1 MEKQLSINT
10 IFCEALGKSGKDPF
24 LTFQP
29 KTSNDYLGGAAAI
42 ANNVAVFSNKVEF
55 ISMIG
60 EKMEYQNFIKK
71 NLRNKFLSQE
81 DVYITRQR
89 HRTNLEKC
97 IEHLKNFEKKKSIE
111 DFDKAA
117 EDLRLATRALGMI
130 VGNVDVEE
138 IEQIRKEVMKLN
150 PLGVGSKDL
159 KEYLTF
165 QIGDSNI
172 ISNKIVENY
181 FDDFLNQD
189 KDKIKQHIN
198 CTDKEI
204 DEALSFISDQ
214 NFSPILDNDLGIE
227 NVLPDAIVKEKED
240 KWLILINDRLLNKYQ
255 ISQDYLDAAMNSN
268 SSKEEK
274 TFLKNHISDA
284 QNILDTLNYRSNTLK
299 DVIEQILLVQ
309 GNFLRNKS
317 KFLNPLKLEDIAN
330 KIDKDIS
337 SISRVVKN
345 KYIDTP
351 IGLIS
356 LKSLFSNALTKKSGK
371 TASTNELKKV
381 MLEIIDAED
390 KKSPLSD
397 SDVVDKL
404 NEKDFLIAR
413 RTVAKYRKLL
423 DIKNVNQRIEK

>member
-1 MEKQLSINT
+1 MNKLSTKLRQKQSIVPQQIIKSRLLELSID
-10 IFCEALGKSGKDPF
+10 E
-24 LTFQP
+24 
-29 KTSNDYLGGAAAI
+29 
-42 ANNVAVFSNKVEF
+42 
-55 ISMIG
+55 
-60 EKMEYQNFIKK
+60 
-71 NLRNKFLSQE
+71 
-81 DVYITRQR
+81 
-89 HRTNLEKC
+89 LEKDLENEIQVNPV
-97 IEHLKNFEKKKSIE
+97 IEEKSIE
-111 DFDKAA
+111 ESRLNNQVDSFQDQSSYELFLANIPESKDITDDLITQIDTSNLDEKSKLIGKEIVFNLDKNGFLDTELELIA
-117 EDLRLATRALGMI
+117 DNH
-130 VGNVDVEE
+130 NVDVEE
-138 IEQIRKEVMKLN
+138 VEQIRKEVMELN
-150 PLGVGSKDL
+150 PVGVGSKDL

-165 QIGDSNI
+165 QIGNSNTL
-172 ISNKIVENY
+172 SNKIVENY

-204 DEALSFISDQ
+204 DEAFSFISDQ

-309 GNFLRNKS
+309 GNFLSNKS
-317 KFLNPLKLEDIAN
+317 EFLNPLKLEDIAN

-345 KYIDTP
+345 KYIDAP

-356 LKSLFSNALTKKSGK
+356 LKSLFSNTLTKKSGK

-397 SDVVDKL
+397 SDIVEKL

>member
-1 MEKQLSINT
+1 MNKLSTKLRQKQSIVPQQIIKSRLLELSID
-10 IFCEALGKSGKDPF
+10 E
-24 LTFQP
+24 
-29 KTSNDYLGGAAAI
+29 
-42 ANNVAVFSNKVEF
+42 
-55 ISMIG
+55 
-60 EKMEYQNFIKK
+60 
-71 NLRNKFLSQE
+71 
-81 DVYITRQR
+81 
-89 HRTNLEKC
+89 LEKDLENEIQVNPV
-97 IEHLKNFEKKKSIE
+97 IEEKSIE
-111 DFDKAA
+111 ESRSNNQVDSFQDQSSYELFLANIPESKDITDDLITQIDTSNLDKKSKLIGK
-117 EDLRLATRALGMI
+117 EI
-130 VGNVDVEE
+130 VFNLDKNGFLDIELELIADNHNVDVEE
-138 IEQIRKEVMKLN
+138 IEQIRKEVMELN
-150 PLGVGSKDL
+150 PVGVGSKDL

-165 QIGDSNI
+165 QIGNSNTL
-172 ISNKIVENY
+172 SNKIVENY

-204 DEALSFISDQ
+204 DEAFSFISDQ

-227 NVLPDAIVKEKED
+227 NVSPDAIVKEKED

-309 GNFLRNKS
+309 GNFLSNKS
-317 KFLNPLKLEDIAN
+317 EFLNPLKLEDIAN

-381 MLEIIDAED
+381 ILEIIDAED

-397 SDVVDKL
+397 SDIVEKL
-404 NEKDFLIAR
+404 NEKDFLVAR

>member
-1 MEKQLSINT
+1 MNKLSTKLRQKQSIVPQQIIKSRLLELSID
-10 IFCEALGKSGKDPF
+10 E
-24 LTFQP
+24 
-29 KTSNDYLGGAAAI
+29 
-42 ANNVAVFSNKVEF
+42 
-55 ISMIG
+55 
-60 EKMEYQNFIKK
+60 
-71 NLRNKFLSQE
+71 
-81 DVYITRQR
+81 
-89 HRTNLEKC
+89 LEKDLENEIQVNPV
-97 IEHLKNFEKKKSIE
+97 IEEKSIE
-111 DFDKAA
+111 ESRSNNQIDSFQDQSSYELFLANIPESKDITDDLITQIDTSNLDEKSKLIGKEIVFNLDKNGFLDIELELIA
-117 EDLRLATRALGMI
+117 DNH
-130 VGNVDVEE
+130 NVDVEE
-138 IEQIRKEVMKLN
+138 IEQIRKEVMELN
-150 PLGVGSKDL
+150 PVGVGSKDL

-165 QIGDSNI
+165 QIGDSNAL
-172 ISNKIVENY
+172 SNKIVENY

-204 DEALSFISDQ
+204 DEAFSFISDQ

-309 GNFLRNKS
+309 GNFLSNKS
-317 KFLNPLKLEDIAN
+317 EFLNPLKLEDIAN

-397 SDVVDKL
+397 SDIVEKL

>member
-1 MEKQLSINT
+1 MNKLSTKLRQKQSIVPQQIIKSRLLELSID
-10 IFCEALGKSGKDPF
+10 E
-24 LTFQP
+24 
-29 KTSNDYLGGAAAI
+29 
-42 ANNVAVFSNKVEF
+42 
-55 ISMIG
+55 
-60 EKMEYQNFIKK
+60 
-71 NLRNKFLSQE
+71 
-81 DVYITRQR
+81 
-89 HRTNLEKC
+89 LEKDLENEIQVNPV
-97 IEHLKNFEKKKSIE
+97 IEEKSIE
-111 DFDKAA
+111 ESRSNNQVDSFQDQSSYELFLANIPESKDITDDLITQIDTSNLDEISKLIGKEIVFNLDKNGFLDIELELIA
-117 EDLRLATRALGMI
+117 DNH
-130 VGNVDVEE
+130 NVDVEE
-138 IEQIRKEVMKLN
+138 IEQIRKEVMELN
-150 PLGVGSKDL
+150 PVGVGSKDL

-165 QIGDSNI
+165 QIGDSNSL
-172 ISNKIVENY
+172 SNKIVENY

-198 CTDKEI
+198 CSDKEI
-204 DEALSFISDQ
+204 DEAFSFISDQ

-309 GNFLRNKS
+309 GNFLSNKS
-317 KFLNPLKLEDIAN
+317 EFLNPLKLEDIAN

-397 SDVVDKL
+397 SDIVEKL

>member
-1 MEKQLSINT
+1 MNKLSTKLRQKQSIVPQQIIKSRLLELSID
-10 IFCEALGKSGKDPF
+10 E
-24 LTFQP
+24 
-29 KTSNDYLGGAAAI
+29 
-42 ANNVAVFSNKVEF
+42 
-55 ISMIG
+55 
-60 EKMEYQNFIKK
+60 
-71 NLRNKFLSQE
+71 
-81 DVYITRQR
+81 
-89 HRTNLEKC
+89 LEKDLENEIQVNPV
-97 IEHLKNFEKKKSIE
+97 IEEKSIE
-111 DFDKAA
+111 ESRSNNQVDSFQDQSSYELFLANIPESKDITDDLITQIDTSNLDEISKLIGKEIVFNLDKNGFLDIELELIA
-117 EDLRLATRALGMI
+117 DNH
-130 VGNVDVEE
+130 NVDVEE
-138 IEQIRKEVMKLN
+138 IEQVRKEVMELN
-150 PLGVGSKDL
+150 PVGVGSKDL

-165 QIGDSNI
+165 QIGDSNAL
-172 ISNKIVENY
+172 SNKIVENY

-204 DEALSFISDQ
+204 DEAFSFISDQ

-284 QNILDTLNYRSNTLK
+284 QNILETLNYRSNTLK

-309 GNFLRNKS
+309 GNFLSNKS
-317 KFLNPLKLEDIAN
+317 EFLNPLKLEDIAN

-397 SDVVDKL
+397 SDIVEKL

>member
-1 MEKQLSINT
+1 MNKLSTKLRQKQSIVPQQIIKSRLLELSID
-10 IFCEALGKSGKDPF
+10 E
-24 LTFQP
+24 
-29 KTSNDYLGGAAAI
+29 
-42 ANNVAVFSNKVEF
+42 
-55 ISMIG
+55 
-60 EKMEYQNFIKK
+60 
-71 NLRNKFLSQE
+71 
-81 DVYITRQR
+81 
-89 HRTNLEKC
+89 LEKDLENEIQVNPV
-97 IEHLKNFEKKKSIE
+97 IEEKSIE
-111 DFDKAA
+111 ESRSNNQVDSFQDQSSYELFLANIPESKDITDDLITQIDTSNLDEKSKLIGKEIVFNLDKNGFLDIELELIA
-117 EDLRLATRALGMI
+117 DNH
-130 VGNVDVEE
+130 NVDVEE
-138 IEQIRKEVMKLN
+138 IEQIRKEVMELN
-150 PLGVGSKDL
+150 PVGVGSKDL

-165 QIGDSNI
+165 QIGDSNAL
-172 ISNKIVENY
+172 SNKIVENY

-204 DEALSFISDQ
+204 DEAFSFISDQ

-309 GNFLRNKS
+309 GNFLSNKS
-317 KFLNPLKLEDIAN
+317 EFLNPLKLEDIAN

-397 SDVVDKL
+397 SDIVEKL

>member
-1 MEKQLSINT
+1 MNKLSTKLRQKQSIVPQQIIKSRLLELSID
-10 IFCEALGKSGKDPF
+10 E
-24 LTFQP
+24 
-29 KTSNDYLGGAAAI
+29 
-42 ANNVAVFSNKVEF
+42 
-55 ISMIG
+55 
-60 EKMEYQNFIKK
+60 
-71 NLRNKFLSQE
+71 
-81 DVYITRQR
+81 
-89 HRTNLEKC
+89 LEKDLENEIQVNPV
-97 IEHLKNFEKKKSIE
+97 IEEKSIE
-111 DFDKAA
+111 ESRSNNQVDSFQDQSSYELFLANIPESRDITDDLITQIDTSNLDEKSKLIGKEIVFNLDKNGFLDIELELIA
-117 EDLRLATRALGMI
+117 DNH
-130 VGNVDVEE
+130 NVDVEE
-138 IEQIRKEVMKLN
+138 IEQIRKEVMELN
-150 PLGVGSKDL
+150 PVGVGSKDL

-165 QIGDSNI
+165 QIGDSNAL
-172 ISNKIVENY
+172 SNKIVENY

-204 DEALSFISDQ
+204 DEAFSFISDQ

-309 GNFLRNKS
+309 GNFLSNKS
-317 KFLNPLKLEDIAN
+317 EFLNPLKLEDIAN

-381 MLEIIDAED
+381 MLEIINAED

-397 SDVVDKL
+397 SDIVEKL

>member
-1 MEKQLSINT
+1 MNKLSTKLRQKQSIVPQQIIKSRLLELSID
-10 IFCEALGKSGKDPF
+10 E
-24 LTFQP
+24 
-29 KTSNDYLGGAAAI
+29 
-42 ANNVAVFSNKVEF
+42 
-55 ISMIG
+55 
-60 EKMEYQNFIKK
+60 
-71 NLRNKFLSQE
+71 
-81 DVYITRQR
+81 
-89 HRTNLEKC
+89 LEKDLENEIQVNPV
-97 IEHLKNFEKKKSIE
+97 IEEKSIE
-111 DFDKAA
+111 ESRSNNQVDSFQDQSSYELFLANVPESKDITDELIAQIDTSNLDEKSKLIGKEIVFNLDKNGFLDIELELIA
-117 EDLRLATRALGMI
+117 DNH
-130 VGNVDVEE
+130 NVDVEE

-150 PLGVGSKDL
+150 PEGVGSKDL

-165 QIGDSNI
+165 QIGDSNTL
-172 ISNKIVENY
+172 SNKIVENY

-204 DEALSFISDQ
+204 DEAFSFISDQ

-274 TFLKNHISDA
+274 IFLKNHISDA

-309 GNFLRNKS
+309 GNFLSNKS
-317 KFLNPLKLEDIAN
+317 EFLNPLKLEDIAN

-397 SDVVDKL
+397 SDIVEKL

>member
-1 MEKQLSINT
+1 MNKLSTKLRQKQSIVPQQIIKSRLLELSID
-10 IFCEALGKSGKDPF
+10 E
-24 LTFQP
+24 
-29 KTSNDYLGGAAAI
+29 
-42 ANNVAVFSNKVEF
+42 
-55 ISMIG
+55 
-60 EKMEYQNFIKK
+60 
-71 NLRNKFLSQE
+71 
-81 DVYITRQR
+81 
-89 HRTNLEKC
+89 LEKDLENEIQVNPV
-97 IEHLKNFEKKKSIE
+97 IEEKSIE
-111 DFDKAA
+111 ESRSNNQVDSFQDQSSYELFLANVPESKDITDELITQIDTSNLDEKSKLIGKEIVFNLDKNGFLDIELELIA
-117 EDLRLATRALGMI
+117 DNH
-130 VGNVDVEE
+130 NVDVEE

-150 PLGVGSKDL
+150 PEGVGSKDL

-165 QIGDSNI
+165 QIGDSNTL
-172 ISNKIVENY
+172 SNKIVENY

-204 DEALSFISDQ
+204 DEAFSFISDQ

-227 NVLPDAIVKEKED
+227 NVLPDARVKEKED

-309 GNFLRNKS
+309 GNFLSNKS
-317 KFLNPLKLEDIAN
+317 EFLNPLKLEDIAN

-337 SISRVVKN
+337 SISRVIKN

-397 SDVVDKL
+397 SDIVEKL

>member
-1 MEKQLSINT
+1 MNKLSTKLRQKQSIVPQQIIKSRLLELSID
-10 IFCEALGKSGKDPF
+10 E
-24 LTFQP
+24 
-29 KTSNDYLGGAAAI
+29 
-42 ANNVAVFSNKVEF
+42 
-55 ISMIG
+55 
-60 EKMEYQNFIKK
+60 
-71 NLRNKFLSQE
+71 
-81 DVYITRQR
+81 
-89 HRTNLEKC
+89 LEKDLENEIQVNPV
-97 IEHLKNFEKKKSIE
+97 IEEKSIE
-111 DFDKAA
+111 ESRSNNQVDSFQDQSSYELFLANIPESKDITDDLITQIDTSNLDEKSKLIGKEIVFNLDKNGFLDIELELIA
-117 EDLRLATRALGMI
+117 DNH
-130 VGNVDVEE
+130 NVDVEE
-138 IEQIRKEVMKLN
+138 IEQIRKEVMELN
-150 PLGVGSKDL
+150 PVGVGSKDL

-165 QIGDSNI
+165 QIGDSNAL
-172 ISNKIVENY
+172 SNKIVENY

-189 KDKIKQHIN
+189 KDKIKQNTN
-198 CTDKEI
+198 CTNKEV
-204 DEALSFISDQ
+204 DEAFLLISDQ

-309 GNFLRNKS
+309 GNFLSNKS
-317 KFLNPLKLEDIAN
+317 EFLNPLKLEDIAN

-397 SDVVDKL
+397 SDIVEKL

>member
-1 MEKQLSINT
+1 MNKLSTKLRQKQSIVPQQIIKSRLLELSID
-10 IFCEALGKSGKDPF
+10 E
-24 LTFQP
+24 
-29 KTSNDYLGGAAAI
+29 
-42 ANNVAVFSNKVEF
+42 
-55 ISMIG
+55 
-60 EKMEYQNFIKK
+60 
-71 NLRNKFLSQE
+71 
-81 DVYITRQR
+81 
-89 HRTNLEKC
+89 LEKDLENEIQVNPV
-97 IEHLKNFEKKKSIE
+97 IEEKSIE
-111 DFDKAA
+111 ESRSNNQVDSFQDQSSYELFLANVPESKDITDELITQIDTSNLDEKSKLIGKEIVFNLDKNGFLDIELELIA
-117 EDLRLATRALGMI
+117 DNH
-130 VGNVDVEE
+130 NVDVEE
-138 IEQIRKEVMKLN
+138 IEQVRKEVMELN
-150 PLGVGSKDL
+150 PVGVGSKDL

-165 QIGDSNI
+165 QIGDSNAL
-172 ISNKIVENY
+172 SNKIVENY

-204 DEALSFISDQ
+204 DEAFSFISDQ

-309 GNFLRNKS
+309 GNFLSNKS
-317 KFLNPLKLEDIAN
+317 EFLNPLKLEDIAN

-397 SDVVDKL
+397 SDIVEKL

>member
-1 MEKQLSINT
+1 MNKLSTKLRQKQSIVPQQIIKSRLLELSID
-10 IFCEALGKSGKDPF
+10 E
-24 LTFQP
+24 
-29 KTSNDYLGGAAAI
+29 
-42 ANNVAVFSNKVEF
+42 
-55 ISMIG
+55 
-60 EKMEYQNFIKK
+60 
-71 NLRNKFLSQE
+71 
-81 DVYITRQR
+81 
-89 HRTNLEKC
+89 LEKDLENEIQVNPV
-97 IEHLKNFEKKKSIE
+97 IEEKSIE
-111 DFDKAA
+111 ESRSNNQVDSFQDQSSYELFLSNIPESKDITDDLITQIDTSNLDEKSKLIGKEIVFNLDKNGFLDIELELIA
-117 EDLRLATRALGMI
+117 DNH
-130 VGNVDVEE
+130 NVDVEE
-138 IEQIRKEVMKLN
+138 IEQVREEVMELN
-150 PLGVGSKDL
+150 PVGVGSKDL

-165 QIGDSNI
+165 QIGDSNAL
-172 ISNKIVENY
+172 SNKIVENY

-204 DEALSFISDQ
+204 DEAFSFISDQ

-274 TFLKNHISDA
+274 IFLKNHISDA

-309 GNFLRNKS
+309 GNFLSNKS
-317 KFLNPLKLEDIAN
+317 EFLNPLKLEDIAN

-397 SDVVDKL
+397 SDIVEKL

>member
-1 MEKQLSINT
+1 MSKLSTKLRQKQSIVPQQIIKSRLLELSID
-10 IFCEALGKSGKDPF
+10 ELEKDLENEIQVNPVIEEKNIEESRSNNQVDSFQDQSSYELF
-24 LTFQP
+24 LANIPESKDITDDLIIQIE
-29 KTSNDYLGGAAAI
+29 TSNLDEKSKLIGKEIVFNLDKNGFLDIELELI
-42 ANNVAVFSNKVEF
+42 ADNHNVN
-55 ISMIG
+55 
-60 EKMEYQNFIKK
+60 
-71 NLRNKFLSQE
+71 
-81 DVYITRQR
+81 
-89 HRTNLEKC
+89 
-97 IEHLKNFEKKKSIE
+97 
-111 DFDKAA
+111 
-117 EDLRLATRALGMI
+117 
-130 VGNVDVEE
+130 VEE
-138 IEQIRKEVMKLN
+138 IEQIRKEVMELN
-150 PLGVGSKDL
+150 PVGVGSKDL

-165 QIGDSNI
+165 QIGDSNTL
-172 ISNKIVENY
+172 SNKIVENY

-204 DEALSFISDQ
+204 DEAFSFISDQ

-309 GNFLRNKS
+309 GDFLSNKS
-317 KFLNPLKLEDIAN
+317 EFLNPLKLEDIAN

-351 IGLIS
+351 IGLVS

-397 SDVVDKL
+397 SEIVEKL
-404 NEKDFLIAR
+404 NEKDFLVAR

>member
-1 MEKQLSINT
+1 MNKLSTKLRQKQSIVPQQIIKSRLLELSID
-10 IFCEALGKSGKDPF
+10 E
-24 LTFQP
+24 
-29 KTSNDYLGGAAAI
+29 
-42 ANNVAVFSNKVEF
+42 
-55 ISMIG
+55 
-60 EKMEYQNFIKK
+60 
-71 NLRNKFLSQE
+71 
-81 DVYITRQR
+81 
-89 HRTNLEKC
+89 LEKDLENEIQVNPV
-97 IEHLKNFEKKKSIE
+97 IEEKSIE
-111 DFDKAA
+111 ESRSNNQVDSFQDQSSYELFLANIPESRDITDDLIIQIDTSNLDEKSKLIGKEIVFNLDKNGFLDIELELIA
-117 EDLRLATRALGMI
+117 DNH
-130 VGNVDVEE
+130 NVDVEE
-138 IEQIRKEVMKLN
+138 IEQVRKEVMELN
-150 PLGVGSKDL
+150 PVGVGSKDL

-165 QIGDSNI
+165 QIGDSNAL
-172 ISNKIVENY
+172 SNKIVENY

-204 DEALSFISDQ
+204 DEAFSFISDQ

-227 NVLPDAIVKEKED
+227 NVLPDAIVKKKED

-309 GNFLRNKS
+309 GNFLSNKS
-317 KFLNPLKLEDIAN
+317 EFLNPLKLEDIAN

-381 MLEIIDAED
+381 MLEIINAED

-397 SDVVDKL
+397 SDIVEKL

>member
-1 MEKQLSINT
+1 MSKLSTKLRQKQSIVPQQIIKSRLLELSID
-10 IFCEALGKSGKDPF
+10 E
-24 LTFQP
+24 
-29 KTSNDYLGGAAAI
+29 
-42 ANNVAVFSNKVEF
+42 
-55 ISMIG
+55 
-60 EKMEYQNFIKK
+60 
-71 NLRNKFLSQE
+71 
-81 DVYITRQR
+81 
-89 HRTNLEKC
+89 LEKDLENEIQVNPV
-97 IEHLKNFEKKKSIE
+97 IEEKSIE
-111 DFDKAA
+111 ESRSNNQVDSFQDQSSYELFLANIPESKDITDDLIIQIETSNLDEKSKLIGKEIVFNLDKNGFLDIELELIA
-117 EDLRLATRALGMI
+117 DNH
-130 VGNVDVEE
+130 NVNVEE
-138 IEQIRKEVMKLN
+138 IEQIRKEVMELN
-150 PLGVGSKDL
+150 PVGVGSKDL

-165 QIGDSNI
+165 QIGDSNTL
-172 ISNKIVENY
+172 SNKIVENY

-204 DEALSFISDQ
+204 DEAFSFISDQ

-309 GNFLRNKS
+309 GKFLSNKS
-317 KFLNPLKLEDIAN
+317 EFLNPLKLEDIAD

-397 SDVVDKL
+397 SDIVEKL

>member
-1 MEKQLSINT
+1 MNKLSAKLRQKQSIVPQQIIKSRLLELSID
-10 IFCEALGKSGKDPF
+10 E
-24 LTFQP
+24 
-29 KTSNDYLGGAAAI
+29 
-42 ANNVAVFSNKVEF
+42 
-55 ISMIG
+55 
-60 EKMEYQNFIKK
+60 
-71 NLRNKFLSQE
+71 
-81 DVYITRQR
+81 
-89 HRTNLEKC
+89 LEKDLENEIQVNPV
-97 IEHLKNFEKKKSIE
+97 IEEKSIE
-111 DFDKAA
+111 ESRSNNQVDSFQDQSSYELFLANIPESRDITDDLITQIDTSNLDEKSKLIGKEIVFNLDKNGFLDIELELIA
-117 EDLRLATRALGMI
+117 DNH
-130 VGNVDVEE
+130 NVDIEE
-138 IEQIRKEVMKLN
+138 IEQIRKEVMKFN

-165 QIGDSNI
+165 QIGDSNT

-204 DEALSFISDQ
+204 DEAFLLISDQ
-214 NFSPILDNDLGIE
+214 NFSPILDNELGIE
-227 NVLPDAIVKEKED
+227 NILPDAIVKEKED

-309 GNFLRNKS
+309 GNFLSNKS
-317 KFLNPLKLEDIAN
+317 EFLNPLKLEDIAN

-371 TASTNELKKV
+371 IASTNELKKV

-397 SDVVDKL
+397 SDIVEKL
-404 NEKDFLIAR
+404 NEKDFLVAR

-423 DIKNVNQRIEK
+423 DVKNVNQRIEK

>member
-1 MEKQLSINT
+1 MNKLSTKLRQKQSIVPQQIIKSRLLELSID
-10 IFCEALGKSGKDPF
+10 E
-24 LTFQP
+24 
-29 KTSNDYLGGAAAI
+29 
-42 ANNVAVFSNKVEF
+42 
-55 ISMIG
+55 
-60 EKMEYQNFIKK
+60 
-71 NLRNKFLSQE
+71 
-81 DVYITRQR
+81 
-89 HRTNLEKC
+89 LEKDLENEIQVNPV
-97 IEHLKNFEKKKSIE
+97 IEEKSIE
-111 DFDKAA
+111 ESRSNNQVDSFQDQSSYELFLANIPESRDITDDLITQIDTSNLDEKSKLIGKEIVFNLDKNGFLDIELELIA
-117 EDLRLATRALGMI
+117 DNH
-130 VGNVDVEE
+130 NVDVEE
-138 IEQIRKEVMKLN
+138 IEQVRKEVMELN
-150 PLGVGSKDL
+150 PVGVGSKDL

-165 QIGDSNI
+165 QIGDSNAL
-172 ISNKIVENY
+172 SNKIVENY

-204 DEALSFISDQ
+204 DEAFSFISDQ

-274 TFLKNHISDA
+274 IFLKNHISDA

-309 GNFLRNKS
+309 GNFLSNKS
-317 KFLNPLKLEDIAN
+317 EFLNPLKLEDIAN

-397 SDVVDKL
+397 SDIVEKL

>member
-1 MEKQLSINT
+1 MNKLSTKLRQKQSIVPQQIIKSRLLELSID
-10 IFCEALGKSGKDPF
+10 E
-24 LTFQP
+24 
-29 KTSNDYLGGAAAI
+29 
-42 ANNVAVFSNKVEF
+42 
-55 ISMIG
+55 
-60 EKMEYQNFIKK
+60 
-71 NLRNKFLSQE
+71 
-81 DVYITRQR
+81 
-89 HRTNLEKC
+89 LEKDLENEIQVNPV
-97 IEHLKNFEKKKSIE
+97 IEEKSIE
-111 DFDKAA
+111 ESRLNNQVDSFQDQSSYELFLANIPESKDITDDLITQIDTSNLDEKSKLIGKEIVFNLDKNGFLDTELELIA
-117 EDLRLATRALGMI
+117 DNH
-130 VGNVDVEE
+130 NVDVEE
-138 IEQIRKEVMKLN
+138 VEQIRKEVMELN
-150 PLGVGSKDL
+150 PVGVGSKDL

-165 QIGDSNI
+165 QIGNSNTL
-172 ISNKIVENY
+172 SNKIVENY

-204 DEALSFISDQ
+204 DEAFSFISDQ

-309 GNFLRNKS
+309 GNFLSNKS
-317 KFLNPLKLEDIAN
+317 EFLNPLKLEDIAN

-390 KKSPLSD
+390 NKSPLSD
-397 SDVVDKL
+397 SDIVEKL

>member
-1 MEKQLSINT
+1 MNKLSTKLRQKQSIVPQQIIKSRLLELSID
-10 IFCEALGKSGKDPF
+10 E
-24 LTFQP
+24 
-29 KTSNDYLGGAAAI
+29 
-42 ANNVAVFSNKVEF
+42 
-55 ISMIG
+55 
-60 EKMEYQNFIKK
+60 
-71 NLRNKFLSQE
+71 
-81 DVYITRQR
+81 
-89 HRTNLEKC
+89 LEKDLENEIQVNPV
-97 IEHLKNFEKKKSIE
+97 IEEKSIE
-111 DFDKAA
+111 ESRSNNQVDSFQDQSSYELFLANIPESRDITDDLITQIDTSNLNEKSKLIGKEIVFNLDKNGFLDIELELIA
-117 EDLRLATRALGMI
+117 DNH
-130 VGNVDVEE
+130 NVDVEE
-138 IEQIRKEVMKLN
+138 IEQIRKEVMELN
-150 PLGVGSKDL
+150 PVGVGSKDL

-165 QIGDSNI
+165 QIGDSNAL
-172 ISNKIVENY
+172 SNKIVENY

-204 DEALSFISDQ
+204 DEAFSFISDQ

-309 GNFLRNKS
+309 GNFLSNKS
-317 KFLNPLKLEDIAN
+317 EFLNPLKLEDIAN

-397 SDVVDKL
+397 SDIVEKL

>member
-1 MEKQLSINT
+1 MNKLSTKLRQKQSIVPQQIIKSRLLELSID
-10 IFCEALGKSGKDPF
+10 E
-24 LTFQP
+24 
-29 KTSNDYLGGAAAI
+29 
-42 ANNVAVFSNKVEF
+42 
-55 ISMIG
+55 
-60 EKMEYQNFIKK
+60 
-71 NLRNKFLSQE
+71 
-81 DVYITRQR
+81 
-89 HRTNLEKC
+89 LEKDLENEIQVNPV
-97 IEHLKNFEKKKSIE
+97 IEEKSIE
-111 DFDKAA
+111 ESRSNNQIDSFQDQSSYELFLANIPESKDITDDLITQIDTSNLDEKSKLIGKEIVFNLDKNGFLDIELELIA
-117 EDLRLATRALGMI
+117 DNH
-130 VGNVDVEE
+130 NVDVEE
-138 IEQIRKEVMKLN
+138 IEQIRKEVMELN
-150 PLGVGSKDL
+150 PVGVGSKDL

-165 QIGDSNI
+165 QIGDSNAL
-172 ISNKIVENY
+172 SNKIVENY

-198 CTDKEI
+198 CSDKEI
-204 DEALSFISDQ
+204 DEAFSFISDQ

-309 GNFLRNKS
+309 GNFLSNKS
-317 KFLNPLKLEDIAN
+317 EFLNPLKLEDIAN

-397 SDVVDKL
+397 SDIVEKL

>member
-1 MEKQLSINT
+1 MNKLSTKLRQKQSIVPQQIIKSRLLELSID
-10 IFCEALGKSGKDPF
+10 E
-24 LTFQP
+24 
-29 KTSNDYLGGAAAI
+29 
-42 ANNVAVFSNKVEF
+42 
-55 ISMIG
+55 
-60 EKMEYQNFIKK
+60 
-71 NLRNKFLSQE
+71 
-81 DVYITRQR
+81 
-89 HRTNLEKC
+89 LEKDLENEIQVNPV
-97 IEHLKNFEKKKSIE
+97 IEEKSIE
-111 DFDKAA
+111 ESRSNNQVDSFQDQSSYELFLANIPESKDITDDLITQIDTSNLDEISKLIGKEIVFNLDKNGFLDIELELIA
-117 EDLRLATRALGMI
+117 DNH
-130 VGNVDVEE
+130 NVDVEE
-138 IEQIRKEVMKLN
+138 IEQIRKEVMELN
-150 PLGVGSKDL
+150 PVGVGSKDL

-165 QIGDSNI
+165 QIGDSNSL
-172 ISNKIVENY
+172 SNKIVENY

-204 DEALSFISDQ
+204 DEAFSFISDQ

-309 GNFLRNKS
+309 GNFLSNKS
-317 KFLNPLKLEDIAN
+317 EFLNPLKLEDIAN

-397 SDVVDKL
+397 SDIVEKL

-423 DIKNVNQRIEK
+423 DIKNVNQRIEKWA

>member
-1 MEKQLSINT
+1 MNKLSTKLRQKQSIVPQQIIKSRLLELSID
-10 IFCEALGKSGKDPF
+10 E
-24 LTFQP
+24 
-29 KTSNDYLGGAAAI
+29 
-42 ANNVAVFSNKVEF
+42 
-55 ISMIG
+55 
-60 EKMEYQNFIKK
+60 
-71 NLRNKFLSQE
+71 
-81 DVYITRQR
+81 
-89 HRTNLEKC
+89 LEKDLENEIQVNPV
-97 IEHLKNFEKKKSIE
+97 IEEKSIE
-111 DFDKAA
+111 ESRSNNQVDSFQDQSSYELFLANIPESRDITDDLITQIDTSNLDEKSKLIGKEIVFNLDKNGFLDIELELIA
-117 EDLRLATRALGMI
+117 DNH
-130 VGNVDVEE
+130 NVDVEE
-138 IEQIRKEVMKLN
+138 IEQVRKEVMELN
-150 PLGVGSKDL
+150 PVGVGSKDL

-165 QIGDSNI
+165 QIGDSNAL
-172 ISNKIVENY
+172 SNKIVENY

-198 CTDKEI
+198 CMDKEI
-204 DEALSFISDQ
+204 DEAFSFISDQ
-214 NFSPILDNDLGIE
+214 NFSPIFDNDLGIE

-309 GNFLRNKS
+309 GNFLSNKS
-317 KFLNPLKLEDIAN
+317 EFLNPLKLEDIAN

-397 SDVVDKL
+397 SDIVEKL

>member
-1 MEKQLSINT
+1 MNKLSTKLRQKQSIVPQQIIKSRLLELSID
-10 IFCEALGKSGKDPF
+10 E
-24 LTFQP
+24 
-29 KTSNDYLGGAAAI
+29 
-42 ANNVAVFSNKVEF
+42 
-55 ISMIG
+55 
-60 EKMEYQNFIKK
+60 
-71 NLRNKFLSQE
+71 
-81 DVYITRQR
+81 
-89 HRTNLEKC
+89 LEKDLENEIQVNPV
-97 IEHLKNFEKKKSIE
+97 IEEKSIE
-111 DFDKAA
+111 ESRSNNQVDSFQDQSSYELFLANIPESRDITDDLITQIDTSNLDEKSKLIGKEIVFNLDKNGFLDIELELIA
-117 EDLRLATRALGMI
+117 DNH
-130 VGNVDVEE
+130 NVDVEE
-138 IEQIRKEVMKLN
+138 IEQIRKEVMELN
-150 PLGVGSKDL
+150 PVGVGSKDL

-165 QIGDSNI
+165 QIGDSNTL
-172 ISNKIVENY
+172 SNKIVENY

-204 DEALSFISDQ
+204 DEAFSFISDQ

-309 GNFLRNKS
+309 GNFLSNKS
-317 KFLNPLKLEDIAN
+317 EFLNPLKLEDIAN

-397 SDVVDKL
+397 SDIVEKL